1 MMDDKLSE
9 LGMSIVGCLMCWSLL
24 FVNHKL
30 LVWVNWLGTIGL
42 V

>member
-24 FVNHKL
+24 FVNHRNC
-30 LVWVNWLGTIGL
+30 WFEWID
-42 V
+42 